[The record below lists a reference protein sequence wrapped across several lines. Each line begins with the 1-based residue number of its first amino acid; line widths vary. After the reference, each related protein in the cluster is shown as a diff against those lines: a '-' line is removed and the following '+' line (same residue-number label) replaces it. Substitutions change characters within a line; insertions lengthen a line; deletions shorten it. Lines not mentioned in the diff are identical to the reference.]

1 MIENDTILS
10 KATARLKDL
19 RQEQARGQQVLA
31 QKQQELAQLQQ
42 AMMQIAGAIQALE
55 ELLNET
61 EVVSDTP

>member
-10 KATARLKDL
+10 KAAARLKDL

-31 QKQQELAQLQQ
+31 QKQKELVELQQ
-42 AMMQIAGAIQALE
+42 AILQIAGAIQVLE